1 MEKFK
6 VLILGLFVA
15 MAFVDAISVGAIT
28 VTPDDDAAP
37 GIQVNPVAGITKQI
51 NATATVTELSGY
63 ANINQTAGNATCS
76 WSYPNE
82 TVLYTTNVAW
92 TNCDGTTCDAT
103 CSADFQFYDDP
114 TDYNVTL
121 TAYNTTDSSSS
132 NSSIFTYA
140 ELVAFNLG
148 FSTINFGASFAPGT
162 GQGTSNKTETV
173 TNLGNVMIDII
184 VNGTVMSH
192 ASLAPSIPVGSL
204 YYDITS
210 NAMGSETAL
219 SAVATT
225 VSLFDLIKGASSTK
239 DSWWD
244 LHVPAGSAQWVP
256 AGTYSGTI
264 TISAV
269 KST

>member
-1 MEKFK
+1 MEKSK

-15 MAFVDAISVGAIT
+15 MAFVNAVSVGVIA

-37 GIQVNPVAGITKQI
+37 GIQVNPVAGTTKQI
-51 NATATVTELSGY
+51 SVAATTTELSGY
-63 ANINQTAGNATCS
+63 ANIDQTAGNATCS
-76 WSYPNE
+76 WSYSNE

-92 TNCDGTTCDAT
+92 SNCGGTTCDAT

-121 TAYNTTDSSSS
+121 TAYNITGLSSS

-140 ELVAFNLG
+140 ELIAFDLG
-148 FSTINFGASFAPGT
+148 LSTINFGASFAPGA
-162 GQGTSNKTETV
+162 GHGTSNQTETV
-173 TNLGNVMIDII
+173 TNLGNTQIDIQ

-192 ASLAPSIPVGSL
+192 ASLVASIAVGNL

-225 VSLFDLIKGASSTK
+225 VSSFNLAKGAASTK
-239 DSWWD
+239 DNWWD